1 MNAKSLYSSL
11 ESDRHTYLERA
22 RDCAKLTIPTLVPPS
37 GHSSST
43 IYPVPFQGLGARG
56 VNHLAA
62 SLLMSLLP
70 PNQPFFRLALDEE
83 AVRALG
89 MEGTVKAEI
98 DKTLSSIERSVMQ
111 EIETMALRPA
121 IFEAMKQ
128 LIVAGNVL
136 LHLKDRSLKVY
147 QLEKFVI
154 QRDGDGNIQHIVV
167 VETVSRSA
175 LPIEVQEQIPDQV
188 PVPGQYRT
196 EDDVDVYTCV
206 HAVGPDKWEA
216 WQEIEGKV
224 IESTKGKYSRENFP
238 WFALRMNR
246 IDGES
251 YGRGYV
257 EEYLGDLKSLEALT
271 QAIVEG
277 SAAAAKVLFLVNPNG
292 FTNAETLA
300 RSPNGAIREGLAT
313 DVTVLQI
320 QKQGDFS
327 VALQTIAQ
335 IRERISYAFLLAEST
350 IRNAERVTAEEVRL
364 TTAAVER
371 QLGGIYSILSQEL
384 QLPLVR
390 RLMGIMVKQKRLPK
404 VPDEYVKP
412 MIVTGVD
419 ALGRG
424 NDLTKLDTFL
434 IGLQQVLGPEAL
446 LQYVNVS
453 EYLNRRAAALGIDTD
468 GLIKSDEDRMAEQQR
483 SMSSAIM
490 DKATSPVAG
499 QIAKALG
506 DGTIPAEALTGVG
519 QGAAQLAQQ
528 MRQ

>member
-22 RDCAKLTIPTLVPPS
+22 RDCAKLTIPTLVPPQ
-37 GHSSST
+37 GRSSST

-70 PNQPFFRLALDEE
+70 PNQPFFRLALDAE
-83 AVRALG
+83 AVRSLG
-89 MEGTVKAEI
+89 MTGTVRAEI
-98 DKTLSSIERSVMQ
+98 DKTLSSMENSVMQ

-121 IFEAMKQ
+121 VFEAMKH
-128 LIVAGNVL
+128 LIVSGNVL
-136 LHLKDRSLKVY
+136 LHLKDRTIKVY
-147 QLEKFVI
+147 QLEKYVI
-154 QRDGDGNIQHIVV
+154 QRDGDGNISHIVV
-167 VETVSRSA
+167 METVSRKS
-175 LPIEVQEQIPDQV
+175 LPAEIAEQLQQV
-188 PVPGQYRT
+188 PENGLAKVGSD
-196 EDDVDVYTCV
+196 DDVDIYTCV
-206 HAVGPDKWEA
+206 HAVGPDKWDA
-216 WQEIEGKV
+216 FQEIEGQV
-224 IESTKGKYSRENFP
+224 IESTRGKYTKETFP

-335 IRERISYAFLLAEST
+335 IRERLSYAFLLAEST

-384 QLPLVR
+384 QLPLVK
-390 RLMGIMVKQKRLPK
+390 RLMAIMAKAKRLPK
-404 VPDEYVKP
+404 VPEEYVKP

-434 IGLQQVLGPEAL
+434 IGLQQVLGPETL

-453 EYLNRRAAALGIDTD
+453 EYLNRRAAALGIDTE
-468 GLIKSDEDRMAEQQR
+468 GLIRSEDEIMASRQQAMA
-483 SMSSAIM
+483 STMM
-490 DKATSPVAG
+490 DKAAGPVAG
-499 QIAKALG
+499 SVAKGLG
-506 DGTIPAEALTGVG
+506 DGSIPPEALAQVG
-519 QGAAQLAQQ
+519 QGIASAVQ
-528 MRQ
+528 

>member
-22 RDCAKLTIPTLVPPS
+22 RDCAKLTIPTLVPPQ

-70 PNQPFFRLALDEE
+70 PNQPFFRLALDAE
-83 AVRALG
+83 AVRSLG
-89 MEGTVKAEI
+89 MAGTVRAEI
-98 DKTLSSIERSVMQ
+98 EKTLSSMENSVTQ

-128 LIVAGNVL
+128 LIVTGNVL
-136 LHLKDRSLKVY
+136 LHLKNRAVKVY
-147 QLEKFVI
+147 QLEKYVI
-154 QRDGDGNIQHIVV
+154 QRDGDGNISHIVV
-167 VETVSRSA
+167 KETVSRRS
-175 LPIEVQEQIPDQV
+175 LPPDTIEILSENPTGA
-188 PVPGQYRT
+188 PYNPGS
-196 EDDVDVYTCV
+196 EDDVDIYTCV

-216 WQEIEGKV
+216 WQQIEGQT
-224 IESTKGKYSRENFP
+224 IESTRGKYTKETFP

-257 EEYLGDLKSLEALT
+257 EEYLGDLKSLESLT

-313 DVTVLQI
+313 DVTVLQV

-390 RLMGIMVKQKRLPK
+390 RLMSTMAKEKRLPK

-424 NDLTKLDTFL
+424 NDLAKLDTFL

-446 LQYVNVS
+446 LQYVSVS
-453 EYLNRRAAALGIDTD
+453 EYLNRRAAALGIDTE
-468 GLIKSDEDRMAEQQR
+468 GLIKSEEEIMAERQQA
-483 SMSSAIM
+483 MSSTIM
-490 DKATSPVAG
+490 DKAAGPVAG
-499 QIAKALG
+499 NVARGLG
-506 DGTIPAEALTGVG
+506 DGSISPESLSQVG
-519 QGAAQLAQQ
+519 QGIAASVQ
-528 MRQ
+528 